1 MNLNSLVIEKIKELG
16 ATKSAAYFNVSVP
29 TIYSW
34 QKRNNAP
41 VAAAQKVMDERPEV
55 PDPAPD
61 VVPTPEMEVAP
72 ETVAGEQNQSESPD
86 PAQLPSLGAPV
97 SDPNAELILTN
108 HEARIAK
115 LERWIVSKTEGK
127 IEMPSMIS
135 PFSNPNSGM
144 EIKTQPEVIGETP
157 KPADSPP
164 GWNDPKK
171 ALRAGGGWNEPIRA
185 NAPARPDWNAPLP
198 KKTEQAQ

>member
-1 MNLNSLVIEKIKELG
+1 MNLNQLVIDKIKELG

-41 VAAAQKVMDERPEV
+41 VAAAQKVMDEQARVPEPKIEISEPLETV
-55 PDPAPD
+55 HP
-61 VVPTPEMEVAP
+61 PEAEVSP
-72 ETVAGEQNQSESPD
+72 EAVAGEQADAPQETSPLTPTYHD
-86 PAQLPSLGAPV
+86 PGAV
-97 SDPNAELILTN
+97 IAD

-115 LERWIVSKTEGK
+115 LERWIVAKTEGK
-127 IEMPSMIS
+127 VAMPSMIS
-135 PFSNPNSGM
+135 PFSSPNSGM

-157 KPADSPP
+157 QPADAPP

-171 ALRAGGGWNEPIRA
+171 APRAGGGWNEPIKA